1 MATVWLRRTYGAAQ
15 AGMTGVDIET
25 ISDGP
30 TLCPR
35 PVLAF
40 DA

>member
-1 MATVWLRRTYGAAQ
+1 MAMVWLTRTYGAAQ
-15 AGMTGVDIET
+15 AGMTGVDFET
-25 ISDGP
+25 ISDDP

-35 PVLAF
+35 QVLAF